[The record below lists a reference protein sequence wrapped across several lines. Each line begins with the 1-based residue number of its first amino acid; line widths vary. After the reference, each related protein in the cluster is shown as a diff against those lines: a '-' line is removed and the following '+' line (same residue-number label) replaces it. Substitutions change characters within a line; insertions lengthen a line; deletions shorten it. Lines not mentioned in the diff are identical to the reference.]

1 MRRAPL
7 LRTLA
12 ALAAAGWLAAPA
24 PAAARS
30 AAESMPVPVSLQ
42 VPLILKILTYDRNL
56 ESRAQG
62 GGELRIGI
70 VVAPRDPASLRA
82 RDEVTG
88 VFDALADK
96 TVKRLRL
103 RAMVLEYASATQ
115 MEGALR
121 SAGVSVMYVAPGNGP
136 NVEELARLARA
147 QHIVTTTGVPE
158 YVPQGIAVGIGVQQ
172 DRPQILI
179 NLPASRSAGSEF
191 DASLLRIV
199 KIVR

>member
-1 MRRAPL
+1 MRAS
-7 LRTLA
+7 
-12 ALAAAGWLAAPA
+12 LAAAFLLAVVPA

-42 VPLILKILTYDRNL
+42 IPLILKILTYDRNL
-56 ESRAQG
+56 EARAP
-62 GGELRIGI
+62 GELRIGI
-70 VVAPRDPASLRA
+70 VIAPRDPASA
-82 RDEVTG
+82 RVREEVTG
-88 VFDALADK
+88 VFESLADK

-103 RAMVLEYASATQ
+103 RTVVLEYGSAAQ
-115 MEGALR
+115 MEGAMR
-121 SAGVSVMYVAPGNGP
+121 SAGVDVLYVAPGNGA
-136 NVEELARLARA
+136 NVEELARLAQA
-147 QHIVTTTGVPE
+147 QRIVTTTGVPA